1 LLGANVYEP
10 RLKNVGNHFVTA
22 TDINMCDYAMGRWR
36 HLTRDKKVISSG
48 TRSAMYKLLHSPS
61 A

>member
-1 LLGANVYEP
+1 
-10 RLKNVGNHFVTA
+10 VGNHFVTPA
-22 TDINMCDYAMGRWR
+22 DINMRAYAMGRWR
-36 HLTRDKKVISSG
+36 HLARDKAVISSG